1 MPHGRSSSVARQI
14 LILIC
19 LSLLTALLM
28 PAASVFAQDGST
40 ATDAPPDT
48 GLTDLLRTGG
58 VVGGLIFML
67 SLCMVYLIVEHMLSI
82 RRKTLIPE
90 ELAEAVHRQ
99 VTDRKF
105 DDARKQCE
113 LQTCFLSHVL
123 RSGLS
128 VVDLGY
134 QDVDKAMEE
143 AAHEQSARLLRR
155 IEYLHLIGTLAPMLG
170 LLGTVWGMITAFM
183 EFEAK
188 ANPAVSELAPGIY
201 RALVTTMLGLMV
213 AVPAFAGFAIF
224 RNRIDQLVA
233 DGSRTAESVFVDY
246 RRDQARRIK
255 SKPRVEEIA
264 APRIPPVV
272 REKEGT
278 R

>member
-1 MPHGRSSSVARQI
+1 MRHGRSSVARAVAV
-14 LILIC
+14 C
-19 LSLLTALLM
+19 V
-28 PAASVFAQDGST
+28 SVFVLIFINVSPLLAQDGT
-40 ATDAPPDT
+40 TPANGGDT
-48 GLTDLLRTGG
+48 GLADLLKTGG

-67 SLCMVYLIVEHMLSI
+67 SLCMVYLIVEHMLGI
-82 RRKTLIPE
+82 RRRALIPE
-90 ELAEAVHRQ
+90 DLAAAVHRQ

-113 LQTCFLSHVL
+113 LQTCFLGHVL

-201 RALVTTMLGLMV
+201 RALVTTMMGLTV

-224 RNRIDQLVA
+224 RNRIDELVV
-233 DGSRTAESVFVDY
+233 DGVRTAESVFVDY
-246 RRDQARRIK
+246 RRDQIRRSKQK
-255 SKPRVEEIA
+255 SRTEES
-264 APRIPPVV
+264 PRIPPVV
-272 REKEGT
+272 REKET
-278 R
+278 SK